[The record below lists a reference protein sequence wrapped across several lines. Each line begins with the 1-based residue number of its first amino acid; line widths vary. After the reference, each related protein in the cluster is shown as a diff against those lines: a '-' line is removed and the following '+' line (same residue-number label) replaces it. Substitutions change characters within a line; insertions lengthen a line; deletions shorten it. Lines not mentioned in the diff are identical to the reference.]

1 MPGCRP
7 TDAPLVVALESE
19 DEFSTLISAFV
30 FCFVIHRT
38 GESSQ
43 SAVCR
48 GNLPVSGMQ
57 SGQFLRFHFSSP
69 SPPPLFPFV
78 PSCMQTIIMYIS
90 FPATSNCIK
99 LLHPGWMQFIQYSPL
114 FLLCDSSCCLVLS
127 HWFPHHNTI
136 KWKYIMLHLTTIEV
150 TCHGAN
156 RRCWFLS
163 ATVTGE
169 WYQHC
174 NNMPVF
180 AFSGICCGRMP
191 EKFNK
196 ILIIQWKWAIDIHP
210 TSQWMLKS

>member
-1 MPGCRP
+1 MPGNCRP

-38 GESSQ
+38 GKSSQ

-127 HWFPHHNTI
+127 HWFPHHDTNENT
-136 KWKYIMLHLTTIEV
+136 L
-150 TCHGAN
+150 
-156 RRCWFLS
+156 
-163 ATVTGE
+163 
-169 WYQHC
+169 
-174 NNMPVF
+174 
-180 AFSGICCGRMP
+180 CCTWQP
-191 EKFNK
+191 
-196 ILIIQWKWAIDIHP
+196 
-210 TSQWMLKS
+210 LKSPAMVLIGSADFLVQQSLANGISTAITCLYLLFLGYAVVGCLKNSTKLW